1 MPASHLPAAADIEEQ
16 AAIWFAECCHPTC
29 SESLRRACRDWQQQD
44 PRHATAYRRLEAIWQ
59 ASAALPL
66 SADLPPR
73 AARTFSRRRVLG
85 GLAGAGLCAFGGI
98 WLWQQQGLIETD
110 NGQTLSLNWL
120 DGSLLHLSAA
130 SALRLYQTDD
140 GKQPR
145 RFVLQRGECYLQAAS
160 RLTLEALGARC
171 ALPAESAVACGLEQ
185 DQAVLTVAQGTVDFV
200 LGGARQTLQGG
211 QRILWRGAQVL
222 GVQQVDVAQTLAWR
236 KGRLVFFDTPLAV
249 VLEHIQRWQGGH
261 LWVFEQ
267 KLAKR
272 PVSLLF
278 DLNSGNDALDL
289 LQEAL
294 PIRIR
299 RLGSVAVIQRR

>member
-1 MPASHLPAAADIEEQ
+1 MPAPHLPAAADIEEQ
-16 AAIWFAECCHPTC
+16 AAIWFAECCHPAC
-29 SESLRRACRDWQQQD
+29 SESLRRACRDWQRQD
-44 PRHATAYRRLEAIWQ
+44 PRHAAAYRRLEAIWQ
-59 ASAALPL
+59 ASAGLPL
-66 SADLPPR
+66 SAGLPQRP
-73 AARTFSRRRVLG
+73 ARTFSRRRVLG

-98 WLWQQQGLIETD
+98 WLWQQQGLIETK
-110 NGQTLSLNWL
+110 NGQTLSLNWP
-120 DGSLLHLSAA
+120 DGSLLHLAAA
-130 SALRLYQTDD
+130 SAVRLYLADD
-140 GKQPR
+140 GKQLLR
-145 RFVLQRGECYLQAAS
+145 LALQRGECYLQAAS

-171 ALPAESAVACGLEQ
+171 ALAAESAVVCGLEQ
-185 DQAVLTVAQGTVDFV
+185 DHAVLTVTQGTANFV

-236 KGRLVFFDTPLAV
+236 EGRLVFFDTPLAV

-261 LWVFEQ
+261 VWVFDQ
-267 KLAKR
+267 KLERR

-278 DLNSGNDALDL
+278 DLNSDNNALDL

-299 RLGSVAVIQRR
+299 RLGSIAIIQSR